1 MITRSEKQPIYQQL
15 IDSFRDFAQ
24 KSEPGTALPS
34 ENAISQRYGVA
45 RMTVS
50 RAFNHL
56 VEEGIVY
63 RERGRGTFVSQRKDS
78 PVYYVFPSHET
89 WRKKPTS
96 STTDVYYGVHQR
108 ALELGISIDTLM
120 ASPDN
125 LCDNIDKELFMQL
138 PNGSS
143 VIVSGVWFKN
153 IFKLLRE
160 KQCRVGYICHQAEDT
175 FCHEHEITHWQI
187 VQVDRTGIMQDVV
200 HHLHKQGCRN
210 IAFLHESSHFLH
222 PYRVGLRNALAT
234 KNLERH
240 EELELFCADD
250 IGSSYEYTIQL
261 LEMRKR
267 YPFDAIITGTASQ
280 AIGVY
285 QALRDAKISI
295 PDDVC
300 LVSLR
305 DDKNMYGNSLPI
317 SAVSYPYAKAGA
329 LALEKVIAQSY
340 EPGKQ
345 VLSCQFNERAS
356 SCRNKIDLTHTVKTD
371 LNNRFSETNGIFF
384 KKRNQQTTEAV

>member
-15 IDSFRDFAQ
+15 IDNFRDFAQ

-34 ENAISQRYGVA
+34 ENAISKRYGVA

-56 VEEGIVY
+56 VEEGIIY
-63 RERGRGTFVSQRKDS
+63 RERGRGTFVSKRKDS

-89 WRKKPTS
+89 WREKPTS

-108 ALELGISIDTLM
+108 ALELGITIDTLM

-125 LCDNIDKELFMQL
+125 LFNNIDKELFTKL
-138 PNGSS
+138 PNGSA
-143 VIVSGVWFKN
+143 IIINGTWFGE
-153 IFKLLRE
+153 IFDILLK
-160 KQCRVGYICHQAEDT
+160 KQCRVGYISHQVEDT
-175 FCHEHEITHWQI
+175 FCYEHEITHWQI
-187 VQVDRTGIMQDVV
+187 VEIDRTGIMQDVV

-210 IAFLHESSHFLH
+210 IAFLHEFSHFQH
-222 PYRVGLRNALAT
+222 PCRIGFRKAMNAA
-234 KNLERH
+234 RMQIH
-240 EELELFCADD
+240 EELELFCEDD
-250 IGSSYEYTIQL
+250 IGSSYLYTMNL
-261 LEMRKR
+261 LDMRKR
-267 YPFDAIITGTASQ
+267 YPFDAIIAGTASQ

-285 QALRDAKISI
+285 QALRDAKISV

-317 SAVSYPYAKAGA
+317 SAVSYPYAEAGS

-345 VLSCQFNERAS
+345 VLSCKLHERSS
-356 SCRNKIDLTHTVKTD
+356 SCRSKTNLTKVIKSG
-371 LNNRFSETNGIFF
+371 LNNRFYETNEILS
-384 KKRNQQTTEAV
+384 KKHHKQTTEAV